1 MAFSF
6 WLEPFKVNVTWGKK
20 KRKDVITRC
29 QSNNTFLIAL
39 LINICWCLELT
50 NTMIHPYWASPVKLN
65 NCLAFGSVD
74 DPARVLVPFCRGR
87 LSDAGLESIYTE
99 TIASPYLFPSP
110 FPMPGETSLLSSPQ
124 DSS

>member
-50 NTMIHPYWASPVKLN
+50 NTLIHPYWASPVKLN
-65 NCLAFGSVD
+65 NCLAFGSVKMTQ
-74 DPARVLVPFCRGR
+74 LG
-87 LSDAGLESIYTE
+87 
-99 TIASPYLFPSP
+99 
-110 FPMPGETSLLSSPQ
+110 SLCHFAEVDCQMLG
-124 DSS
+124 